1 MGGGY
6 HQLIHKTAELMSTT
20 RKFSRFKFD
29 FKDMFL
35 RYYCASSQIELNE
48 LHYRHINS
56 SSFVTPYIFLHEMPV
71 IHIISQDSL
80 SIPTNEDF
88 ELSSSDLTKLFHRDS
103 YLKD

>member
-1 MGGGY
+1 
-6 HQLIHKTAELMSTT
+6 
-20 RKFSRFKFD
+20 
-29 FKDMFL
+29 MFL

>member
-1 MGGGY
+1 MGD
-6 HQLIHKTAELMSTT
+6 TT
-20 RKFSRFKFD
+20 NYYTKQQNSWVPQESFPDKFD
-29 FKDMFL
+29 FKDTFI

-48 LHYRHINS
+48 LHYRYINS
-56 SSFVTPYIFLHEMPV
+56 SSFVTPYIFLHEMPA

>member
-1 MGGGY
+1 
-6 HQLIHKTAELMSTT
+6 MSAT

-29 FKDMFL
+29 FKDTL
-35 RYYCASSQIELNE
+35 IRYYCASSQIELNE

-56 SSFVTPYIFLHEMPV
+56 SSLVTPYIFLQEMPA

-103 YLKD
+103 YLKDQQKTTYFDPRKML